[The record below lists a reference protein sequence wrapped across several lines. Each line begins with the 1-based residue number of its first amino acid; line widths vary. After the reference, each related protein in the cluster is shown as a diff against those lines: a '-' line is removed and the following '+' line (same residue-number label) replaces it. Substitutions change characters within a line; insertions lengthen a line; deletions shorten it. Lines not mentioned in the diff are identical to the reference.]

1 MNALRELLGARG
13 RIGRAPYCWTSL
25 LWVLLVVAGIMLI
38 VETDRYDSVAVPVVV
53 VGVWAIATWA
63 FVLATIR
70 RLHDVG
76 MSGWNS
82 VYLAIPI
89 ADLVLVLSL
98 LAKHGDTGDNEY
110 GPDPSGIPKDP
121 REDGSGTSAG
131 GSFS

>member
-13 RIGRAPYCWTSL
+13 RIGRARYCWTTL

-53 VGVWAIATWA
+53 VGVWAMATWA
-63 FVLATIR
+63 FVVVTIR

-89 ADLVLVLSL
+89 ADLVLVLAL
-98 LAKHGDTGDNEY
+98 LAKQGDAGDNEY
-110 GPDPSGIPKDP
+110 GPNPSGIPKDP
-121 REDGSGTSAG
+121 R
-131 GSFS
+131 